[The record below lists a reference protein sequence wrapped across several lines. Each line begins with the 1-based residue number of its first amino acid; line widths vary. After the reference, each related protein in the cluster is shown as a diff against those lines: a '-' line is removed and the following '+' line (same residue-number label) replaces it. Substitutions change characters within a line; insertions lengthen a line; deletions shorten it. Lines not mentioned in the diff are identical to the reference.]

1 MEHTLEHVGDIKG
14 NKEVLRKINQVRNH
28 KRVFLPYELIG
39 SSGVTLTTCGKETHE
54 RSSARCVPSG
64 FNECIS
70 NCEVVKGNKSSIK
83 AWRNFI

>member
-39 SSGVTLTTCGKETHE
+39 SSGVTLTTFG
-54 RSSARCVPSG
+54 
-64 FNECIS
+64 
-70 NCEVVKGNKSSIK
+70 GNT
-83 AWRNFI
+83 